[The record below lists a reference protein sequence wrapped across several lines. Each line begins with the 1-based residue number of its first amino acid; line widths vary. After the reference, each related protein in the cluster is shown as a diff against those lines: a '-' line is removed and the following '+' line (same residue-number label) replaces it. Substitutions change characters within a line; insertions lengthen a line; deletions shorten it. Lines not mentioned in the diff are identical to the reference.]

1 MKIYNIMNLTSLYK
15 SIKISQKS
23 IMWIVL
29 LLVAII
35 TIPLLTRGFNFFS
48 LKEGVDGSVSTNDS
62 SPDSS
67 PNDSIDLFVSLAE
80 DMDEEAARIEA
91 SQQTANL
98 QTSIAEN
105 QSILVV
111 IENTKT
117 GIATIEGD
125 ISSFNTK
132 LLNIKT
138 KITEIEPL
146 VTLQTQLET
155 TITIS
160 EIESD
165 ITASEAEKIAN
176 TSTMSTKLK
185 SIQGDIATFKSDVDS
200 VLTKIETIDT
210 QLIELI

>member
-1 MKIYNIMNLTSLYK
+1 MNLTSLYK

-35 TIPLLTRGFNFFS
+35 TIPLLTRGFNFFN
-48 LKEGVDGSVSTNDS
+48 LKEGVDGS
-62 SPDSS
+62 PD
-67 PNDSIDLFVSLAE
+67 DYIDMFDSLAE
-80 DMDEEAARIEA
+80 DMDEEVARIEA

-105 QSILVV
+105 QSKLVV

-155 TITIS
+155 TITTS

-176 TSTMSTKLK
+176 TSTMSTKLT

-210 QLIELI
+210 QLIELV